1 MKIRACVNFLCY
13 DFVIVRH
20 IEESEKIRKYSS
32 CALIGN
38 KQVYDS
44 CKLKGLKGLK
54 GNENENEKLE
64 IS

>member
-1 MKIRACVNFLCY
+1 
-13 DFVIVRH
+13 VRH